1 MVRLLILLIFLLF
14 NFSCSQERS
23 KPNIILIMADDLGY
37 ECLNVNGG
45 KYQTP
50 NLDKLALNGIRFEN
64 CHSQP
69 ICTPSRV
76 RIMTGK
82 TNKKNYVD
90 FGILD
95 KKEVV
100 FSQLLKKNGYKT
112 LIAGKWQLQLDKTP
126 DLPKHFGF
134 DEHILWQVKTKG
146 RDSTGLDKRYVNPE
160 LEINGEKYEENEGKY
175 STDLI
180 VDYINDFMSRNKE
193 QPFLVYYPMI
203 LTHCPFD
210 PTPHSSDWD
219 PSDMG
224 SKTYKGDAKYFPDMV
239 SYMDH
244 SIGRIVQELDNL
256 KLREDTLIIFTG
268 DNGTDSPIVSETI
281 NGEIIWGKGRT
292 TDNGTHVPLIA
303 SWKGKVKEGSVN
315 SSLVDFSDFL
325 PTICEATGTDFPKE
339 SYVDGVSF
347 LPQILGKNQSNKKF
361 IYSWYFPRPYIKV
374 EDNKPIEWT
383 RNESYKLYGDG
394 RFFNV
399 KNDFHEKTPLNKNEL
414 DDSQTKNYNEL
425 MAGLEVYKKIKW
437 EKSL

>member
-1 MVRLLILLIFLLF
+1 
-14 NFSCSQERS
+14 
-23 KPNIILIMADDLGY
+23 
-37 ECLNVNGG
+37 
-45 KYQTP
+45 
-50 NLDKLALNGIRFEN
+50 
-64 CHSQP
+64 
-69 ICTPSRV
+69 
-76 RIMTGK
+76 
-82 TNKKNYVD
+82 
-90 FGILD
+90 
-95 KKEVV
+95 
-100 FSQLLKKNGYKT
+100 
-112 LIAGKWQLQLDKTP
+112 
-126 DLPKHFGF
+126 
-134 DEHILWQVKTKG
+134 
-146 RDSTGLDKRYVNPE
+146 
-160 LEINGEKYEENEGKY
+160 
-175 STDLI
+175 
-180 VDYINDFMSRNKE
+180 
-193 QPFLVYYPMI
+193 
-203 LTHCPFD
+203 
-210 PTPHSSDWD
+210 
-219 PSDMG
+219 
-224 SKTYKGDAKYFPDMV
+224 
-239 SYMDH
+239 MDH

-347 LPQILGKNQSNKKF
+347 LPQILGENQSNKKF

-374 EDNKPIEWT
+374 EDNNPIEWT

>member
-126 DLPKHFGF
+126 DYQN
-134 DEHILWQVKTKG
+134 ILDLMNISCG
-146 RDSTGLDKRYVNPE
+146 R
-160 LEINGEKYEENEGKY
+160 
-175 STDLI
+175 
-180 VDYINDFMSRNKE
+180 
-193 QPFLVYYPMI
+193 
-203 LTHCPFD
+203 
-210 PTPHSSDWD
+210 
-219 PSDMG
+219 
-224 SKTYKGDAKYFPDMV
+224 
-239 SYMDH
+239 
-244 SIGRIVQELDNL
+244 
-256 KLREDTLIIFTG
+256 LRQ
-268 DNGTDSPIVSETI
+268 
-281 NGEIIWGKGRT
+281 
-292 TDNGTHVPLIA
+292 
-303 SWKGKVKEGSVN
+303 KEG
-315 SSLVDFSDFL
+315 
-325 PTICEATGTDFPKE
+325 I
-339 SYVDGVSF
+339 
-347 LPQILGKNQSNKKF
+347 
-361 IYSWYFPRPYIKV
+361 
-374 EDNKPIEWT
+374 
-383 RNESYKLYGDG
+383 
-394 RFFNV
+394 
-399 KNDFHEKTPLNKNEL
+399 PL
-414 DDSQTKNYNEL
+414 D
-425 MAGLEVYKKIKW
+425 
-437 EKSL
+437 